1 MLKSVNPACLQNNC
15 PQQQKDGYSLFYV
28 NLFKK
33 YILMSSN
40 DIHLF
45 YGSSFNMIKT
55 IGVDFTMTSAFWNSM
70 EFREVCKKIQSNLMK
85 LFPIRLKIVC
95 SDIRKAERGFMILK
109 QLVITSQIVDLC
121 TSTQFKAIGIRHK
134 KREFYYFIF
143 FS

>member
-1 MLKSVNPACLQNNC
+1 MLKSVNPACLQNNY

-95 SDIRKAERGFMILK
+95 SDIKKAERGFMILK
-109 QLVITSQIVDLC
+109 QFVITSQIVDLC
-121 TSTQFKAIGIRHK
+121 TLLNSRQLRLDIKKGILLFHL
-134 KREFYYFIF
+134 F
-143 FS
+143 